1 MTFPEFDP
9 EDCGVGSVSNAT
21 VLCRDLSRW
30 TGQAR
35 SIVASYDATVL
46 IRRTRSAGYEKT
58 IGRKD
63 LPGLK
68 GSVGVSPKELRRG
81 GVYVWQVFW
90 YARQDTIEGS

>member
-1 MTFPEFDP
+1 VTFPELGP
-9 EDCGVGSVSNAT
+9 EDYGVGSVSDAT
-21 VLCRDLSRW
+21 VPYRGLPRW

-63 LPGLK
+63 RYHAVVRRLAESGT
-68 GSVGVSPKELRRG
+68 SRRG
-81 GVYVWQVFW
+81 GVYVRQVFW